1 MIFFIEFE
9 VLFLLASHLSVISR
23 ESVIIIELSVEAVE
37 QVGLDACG
45 RG

>member
-9 VLFLLASHLSVISR
+9 VLFLLASHLSVLSR
-23 ESVIIIELSVEAVE
+23 ESELLVEAVE
-37 QVGLDACG
+37 QVELDACG